1 MDDRQRISSDRLLAL
16 YLFWRITVY
25 SPLFLSIY
33 LSTDSLFL
41 LQINLDSF
49 QIIGGGTL
57 SRKMLVTRVVP
68 KIIIITLLLLFDAI
82 LFLMRCMA
90 ATAKGYV

>member
-1 MDDRQRISSDRLLAL
+1 MIVSESHLIDYWLCTYFGASQFIRPSF
-16 YLFWRITVY
+16 Y
-25 SPLFLSIY
+25 LSIY